1 MDDTFAKLK
10 ELSQRYD
17 EMEKEQNEA
26 IDLNAVK
33 FNTLVIIAE
42 SLSRI
47 SDILYDLTYVGE
59 VERREKHRHK
69 LREENL

>member
-1 MDDTFAKLK
+1 MDDTFAKIK
-10 ELSQRYD
+10 EMAQQYD
-17 EMEKEQNEA
+17 DMEKEQNEV

-33 FNTLVIIAE
+33 FNTFVLMAE
-42 SLSRI
+42 SLQRI
-47 SDILYDLTYVGE
+47 SEILYDLTYVGE